1 LRVIITGGAGFIGGH
16 AVKHFVSQGDTVLNI
31 DKLTYAASHK
41 NTTHSDFIE
50 LDIRDA
56 NELKSIVK
64 NYKPDYV
71 INFAAET
78 HVDNSINSINEFISS
93 NVEGVVSVLNVCK
106 ETNVKLCHISTD
118 EVYGPATNKPFT
130 ENDQLNPM
138 NPYAATKAAGD
149 LLIKSFNNT
158 YKLPYLILRPSNNY
172 GPDQNKEK
180 FIPKLIDAIRH
191 GKKFPLYGDG
201 LQVREWTYVKDTVQ
215 IIRKIIVHENEWNST
230 YNITSGISKPNLEVI
245 QKTLSI
251 YNQIN
256 EQNLDLN
263 DVIQHVED
271 RKGHDKKYWI
281 ESDKINKIISHDHA
295 KFDDVIKE
303 IITHKE

>member
-1 LRVIITGGAGFIGGH
+1 MRVIITGGAGFIGGH

-41 NTTHSDFIE
+41 NTTYSDFIE
-50 LDIRDA
+50 LDIRDT

-78 HVDNSINSINEFISS
+78 HVDNSINSVNEFISS
-93 NVEGVVSVLNVCK
+93 NVEGVASVLNVCK
-106 ETNVKLCHISTD
+106 EANVKLCHISTD
-118 EVYGPATNKPFT
+118 EVYGPAINKPFT

-201 LQVREWTYVKDTVQ
+201 LQIREWTYVKDTVQ

-230 YNITSGISKPNLEVI
+230 YNITSGISKTNLEVI

-256 EQNLDLN
+256 QQNFDFN